1 MPANDTVRVLV
12 IHEDPIMAAGL
23 AAVLGN
29 RPGLTVTVGRTCVDG
44 EVHSADPTGDERDMP
59 DVVVA
64 DYRSGL
70 EFLVDAKAA
79 RSARRHRGPKVMVV
93 TPIDREWEIRSAI
106 NAGIHGYLLQGCQID
121 ELIDGVT
128 ALSQGQ
134 RYLAH
139 SVSRRIADSLTRER
153 LTTRE
158 TEVLNL
164 LTTGSCN
171 KAIAKELGI
180 AVGTVKVHVKGILE
194 KLDAT
199 TRTHAVIVA
208 AQRGLVSQG
217 LREAPVQVRTPSGR
231 ATVTP
236 LFQEQGRVQYA

>member
-1 MPANDTVRVLV
+1 MPTIEPIQVSV
-12 IHEDPIMAAGL
+12 IHEDPVMSAGL
-23 AAVLGN
+23 AAILGS
-29 RPGLTVTVGRTCVDG
+29 RPGLAVTVR
-44 EVHSADPTGDERDMP
+44 SAVQPAEGADTP

-70 EFLVDAKAA
+70 EFLADAKAA
-79 RSARRHRGPKVMVV
+79 KGARRHRGPKVMVV

-106 NAGIHGYLLQGCQID
+106 NAGIHGYLLQGCQVD

-158 TEVLNL
+158 TEVLKL

-217 LREAPVQVRTPSGR
+217 PCEGVVAVRARASR

-236 LFQEQGRVQYA
+236 LFQEQGQARYA

>member
-1 MPANDTVRVLV
+1 MPTIESIRVFV
-12 IHEDPIMAAGL
+12 IHEDPVMSAGL
-23 AAVLGN
+23 VAILGN
-29 RPGLTVTVGRTCVDG
+29 RPGLAVTAEGAI
-44 EVHSADPTGDERDMP
+44 HSAEGVVMP

-70 EFLVDAKAA
+70 AFLADTKAA
-79 RSARRHRGPKVMVV
+79 KGERRNRGAKVMVV

-158 TEVLNL
+158 TQVLNL

-217 LREAPVQVRTPSGR
+217 LSEAPLQVRAPANL

-236 LFQEQGRVQYA
+236 LFQEQGQARFA

>member
-1 MPANDTVRVLV
+1 MPTIEPIQVFV
-12 IHEDPIMAAGL
+12 IHEDPVMSAGL
-23 AAVLGN
+23 VAILGS
-29 RPGLTVTVGRTCVDG
+29 RPGLAVTAKDAIQFADG
-44 EVHSADPTGDERDMP
+44 AVMP

-70 EFLVDAKAA
+70 EFLADSKAA
-79 RSARRHRGPKVMVV
+79 KGARRNRGAKVMVV
-93 TPIDREWEIRSAI
+93 TSIDREWEIRSAI

-121 ELIDGVT
+121 ELFDGVT

-158 TEVLNL
+158 TQVLNL

-217 LREAPVQVRTPSGR
+217 LGEAAQQVRAPASR
-231 ATVTP
+231 STVTP
-236 LFQEQGRVQYA
+236 LFQEQGQARYA

>member
-1 MPANDTVRVLV
+1 MPTIDPIQVFV
-12 IHEDPIMAAGL
+12 IHDDPVMAAGL
-23 AAVLGN
+23 GAILGG
-29 RPGLTVTVGRTCVDG
+29 RPGLAVTVKGAIPSTEGAVL
-44 EVHSADPTGDERDMP
+44 P
-59 DVVVA
+59 DIVVA

-70 EFLVDAKAA
+70 EFLADTKPP
-79 RSARRHRGPKVMVV
+79 RSARRNRGPKVMVI
-93 TPIDREWEIRSAI
+93 TPIDREWEIRLAI

-121 ELIDGVT
+121 ELLDGVT

-139 SVSRRIADSLTRER
+139 SVSRRIADSLTHER

-199 TRTHAVIVA
+199 TRTHAVVVA

-217 LREAPVQVRTPSGR
+217 MRQPPAPVRAPASR

-236 LFQEQGRVQYA
+236 LFQEQEPEPGRVRYA

>member
-1 MPANDTVRVLV
+1 
-12 IHEDPIMAAGL
+12 
-23 AAVLGN
+23 
-29 RPGLTVTVGRTCVDG
+29 
-44 EVHSADPTGDERDMP
+44 
-59 DVVVA
+59 
-64 DYRSGL
+64 
-70 EFLVDAKAA
+70 
-79 RSARRHRGPKVMVV
+79 
-93 TPIDREWEIRSAI
+93 
-106 NAGIHGYLLQGCQID
+106 
-121 ELIDGVT
+121 VT

-158 TEVLNL
+158 TQVLNL

-217 LREAPVQVRTPSGR
+217 LGEAPLQVRAPAGR

-236 LFQEQGRVQYA
+236 LFQEQGLARYA